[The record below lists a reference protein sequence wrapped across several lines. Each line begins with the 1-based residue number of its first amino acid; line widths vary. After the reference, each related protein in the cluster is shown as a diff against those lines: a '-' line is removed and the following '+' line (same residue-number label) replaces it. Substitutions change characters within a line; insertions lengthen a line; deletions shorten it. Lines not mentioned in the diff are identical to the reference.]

1 MEENEVLDN
10 QVEDVNE
17 VEPEIITSTDDSGSA
32 LALGV
37 ATGVAVIVSVI
48 AVNRK
53 RIAVWWD
60 KRQEDRWHKWCDKT
74 GRSYVTVE
82 PIETDAEETKV
93 KQN

>member
-10 QVEDVNE
+10 QVEDVTE
-17 VEPEIITSTDDSGSA
+17 VEPKIIEPTDDGGSA
-32 LALGV
+32 LALGL
-37 ATGVAVIVSVI
+37 ATGVAVIAGVI

-60 KRQEDRWHKWCDKT
+60 KRQEKRWHKWCEKT

-82 PIETDAEETKV
+82 PIETDAEETEV
-93 KQN
+93 KKN

>member
-10 QVEDVNE
+10 QVEDVTE
-17 VEPEIITSTDDSGSA
+17 VEPEIIEPTDDGGSA
-32 LALGV
+32 LALGL
-37 ATGVAVIVSVI
+37 ATGVAVIVGVI

-53 RIAVWWD
+53 RIAAWWD

-82 PIETDAEETKV
+82 PIETDTEETEV
-93 KQN
+93 K